1 MGLGGVFIKNSL
13 PDTSLEIMQEKL
25 SILKKPFLKS
35 FNPSV
40 KSRKDR
46 IERVIKFI
54 EEKPELISI

>member
-46 IERVIKFI
+46 I
-54 EEKPELISI
+54 